1 MQANITRVLIEDE
14 IKKIRE
20 ETQALEDRKKEL

>member
-1 MQANITRVLIEDE
+1 MLFNSKGEELVQNNITRVLIEDE

-20 ETQALEDRKKEL
+20 ET